1 MITRWSASDI
11 ARISW
16 KKTRALSFS
25 IVFMC
30 LFMTIWLTVVCVFLE
45 ISINMSIC
53 LIYRVVFGSFKPNR
67 QFNFMI
73 LLNQHIVNQCF
84 IISRFFIVFFFLL
97 FVLLITSLVVV
108 WQEQLDFFLYIS
120 LIIESLYTLSFF
132 FIINIKWHIDI

>member
-30 LFMTIWLTVVCVFLE
+30 LLMTIWLTVVCIFLE

-53 LIYRVVFGSFKPNR
+53 LIYRVVFGSFKLN
-67 QFNFMI
+67 QLFNFMI

-120 LIIESLYTLSFF
+120 LIIEILYAFSFF